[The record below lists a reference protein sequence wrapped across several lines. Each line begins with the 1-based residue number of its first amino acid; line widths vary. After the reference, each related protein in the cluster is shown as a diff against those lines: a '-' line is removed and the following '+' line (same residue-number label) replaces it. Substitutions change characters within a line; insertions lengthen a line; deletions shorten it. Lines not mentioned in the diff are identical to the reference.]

1 MEGPALNALPKAVL
15 HDHLDGGVRVP
26 TILEL
31 ADEQGYTALPAS
43 DVEGLR
49 AWFHQGRSGSLE
61 RYLRAFV
68 HTVGVL
74 QTREAL
80 ERVAGEFVADLAADG
95 VVYAEIRFG
104 PSLHLRAGLKR
115 EDAIEAVLSGATK
128 AGSEHGVMVGVIA
141 SALRQDHD
149 SEDVARAAAHFAG
162 EGIVGFDLAGPEA
175 GYPADDHIPAFTI
188 ARHAGL
194 GVTVHAGESDGPHS
208 IWRAVARASAR
219 RIGHGVRIVE
229 DTVMRNGEIVELGSL
244 ARMVRD
250 LRIPLEI
257 CIVSNVHTG
266 IADSTATHP
275 FGALYRAGFR
285 VTLNTD
291 NRLMSDTTLTNE
303 FTLALEHHG
312 LTVAG
317 LGEITIA
324 ALESGFGDWPERHRL
339 INEVVRP
346 TYAAAE
352 GQPAT

>member
-1 MEGPALNALPKAVL
+1 MEGPVINALPKAVL
-15 HDHLDGGVRVP
+15 HDHLDGGIRVA

-31 ADEQGYTALPAS
+31 AEEHGYSALPAH
-43 DVEGLR
+43 DVDGLK

-61 RYLRAFV
+61 RYLQAFV

-74 QTREAL
+74 QTSEAL
-80 ERVAGEFVADLAADG
+80 ERVAGEFVADLATDG

-104 PSLHLRAGLKR
+104 PSLHLRNGLRR

-128 AGSEHGVMVGVIA
+128 AGSEHGVMVGVIT

-162 EGIVGFDLAGPEA
+162 EGVVGFDLAGPEA

-208 IWRAVARASAR
+208 IWRAIARAGAR

-229 DTVMRNGEIVELGSL
+229 DTVMRDGEIVELGRL

-250 LRIPLEI
+250 LRVPLET
-257 CIVSNVHTG
+257 CIVSNLHTG
-266 IADSTATHP
+266 IADSPDSHP

-291 NRLMSDTTLTNE
+291 NRLMSDTSLTNE
-303 FTLALEHHG
+303 FGLAIEHHG
-312 LTVAG
+312 FTVADLGELTV
-317 LGEITIA
+317 A
-324 ALESGFGDWPERHRL
+324 ALESGFGDWPERRRL

-346 TYAAAE
+346 AYTAAAGAE
-352 GQPAT
+352 